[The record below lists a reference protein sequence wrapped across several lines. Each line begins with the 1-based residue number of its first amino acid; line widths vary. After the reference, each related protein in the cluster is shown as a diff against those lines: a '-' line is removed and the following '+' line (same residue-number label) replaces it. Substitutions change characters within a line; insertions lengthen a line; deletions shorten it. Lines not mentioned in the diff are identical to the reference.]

1 MDRREKFDIMIKTKA
16 SQDQIATYLVKAVLG
31 LRDRENKSE
40 SVRLFGSGS
49 AIPNVILV
57 AEIIRARYKVKS

>member
-1 MDRREKFDIMIKTKA
+1 M
-16 SQDQIATYLVKAVLG
+16 G

-40 SVRLFGSGS
+40 SIRLSGSGS

-57 AEIIRARYKVKS
+57 AEIIRARLKVRKNNIR

>member
-1 MDRREKFDIMIKTKA
+1 M
-16 SQDQIATYLVKAVLG
+16 KAVLG

-57 AEIIRARYKVKS
+57 AEIIRARYKVINKLMIGIKFNCHIREYGEG